1 MCVDGAVVASWF
13 LAQEVACSNPFTV
26 IINIFVSEFAEFAEN
41 IKGKLK
47 IL

>member
-1 MCVDGAVVASWF
+1 MCVECALVAPWF

-26 IINIFVSEFAEFAEN
+26 MTNIFVSEFAEN